1 MLVWPAK
8 DPDETLSYG
17 IDWTSALN
25 GDPIVSATLVITSGG
40 ATISAF
46 AFDETTC
53 SVTVSG
59 GLNCVPAFF
68 TNTVT
73 TAAGF
78 IYEQLIELPILA
90 TGFPV
95 GVSTTTKQTLVKMA
109 FEEIGLAGYEFDAT
123 PEEQSSALRRLDALM
138 RVLQGPG
145 NNIRLNYNFPGIF
158 GAGDLSDPSG
168 IPDAAIDA
176 TIQQL
181 ALRIMPA
188 IGKSM
193 SPETRVAWALNMNAL
208 RTAFVLVPQRQIP
221 RTTAIGS
228 GNKPFSTW
236 SPYGFRCLS
245 GPVGWSGAQQ

>member
-25 GDPIVSATLVITSGG
+25 GDPIVSATFVMTKGS
-40 ATISAF
+40 ATIGAF

-53 SVTVSG
+53 SVTISG
-59 GLNCVPAFF
+59 GVNYQPAFF

-73 TAAGF
+73 TAGGF

-95 GVSTTTKQTLVKMA
+95 GVSTTTKQTLVNMA

-123 PEEQSSALRRLDALM
+123 PEEQASALRRLDALM
-138 RVLQGPG
+138 RVWQGPG

-168 IPDAAIDA
+168 IPDTAIDA

-193 SPETRVAWALNMNAL
+193 SPESRVAYAQNMTAL
-208 RTAFVLVPQRQIP
+208 RTAFVFIPQRQIP

-236 SPYGFRCLS
+236 NPFGWRQVQA
-245 GPVGWSGAQQ
+245 PVVFS